1 MKFKKLIDLQIF
13 AGGHE
18 LRERYSALVDK
29 KFRKSLKTAYCFNGR
44 YEGSPKAGA
53 VNLVVRDTEV
63 ATGDYDKKTGG
74 ELGTSSTTYLKI
86 LVDKDKYVN
95 ELIDGYE
102 AAAVPDGIVADR
114 LDSAGYSMA
123 LALDSDGVTCLETEG
138 TALENTTALTK
149 STVYDSFV
157 DTRTK
162 LSDTGV
168 PEEGRFALVTPHT
181 YGLILK
187 SPEFIKASALGDA
200 VVQTGALGKIAGFL
214 IYETNNLSSTTEYV
228 AGHRD
233 WCHRVEEW
241 SVPVAINDLKDGK
254 HIGASAVQGRKVYAH
269 KVSKKEAVLVKK
281 NAATQ
286 NTSDQGGAE
295 GNA

>member
-1 MKFKKLIDLQIF
+1 MRFMLRLQLF
-13 AGGHE
+13 AHD
-18 LRERYSALVDK
+18 LRERYSNLVDK
-29 KFRKSLKTAYCFNGR
+29 KFRKSLKTSYCFNGR

-53 VNLVVRDTEV
+53 VNLIVRDTEV
-63 ATGDYDKKTGG
+63 ATGDYDKAAGG

-86 LVDKDKYVN
+86 LVNKDKYVN

-123 LALDSDGVTCLETEG
+123 LALDSDGVTTLETEG
-138 TALENTTALTK
+138 TALEDTAALTK
-149 STVYDSFV
+149 TTVYDSFV
-157 DTRTK
+157 DARTA

-168 PEEGRFALVTPHT
+168 PEDGRFALVSPKT

-187 SPEFIKASALGDA
+187 SPEFIKASALGDS

-214 IYETNNLSSTTEYV
+214 IFETNNLSDATEYI

-241 SVPVAINDLKDGK
+241 SVPVAVNDLKDGK

-269 KVSKKEAVLVKK
+269 KVSKAKAVLVKK
-281 NAATQ
+281 TA
-286 NTSDQGGAE
+286 
-295 GNA
+295 

>member
-1 MKFKKLIDLQIF
+1 MLTSTRNMNLPRFDLQRF
-13 AGGHE
+13 GDHA
-18 LRERYSALVDK
+18 LRERYSEMVDK
-29 KFRKSLKTAYCFNGR
+29 KFRKSLKTSYCFNGR

-63 ATGDYDKKTGG
+63 TVGDYDKKAGG
-74 ELGTSSTTYLKI
+74 TLGTSATTYLKI
-86 LVDKDKYVN
+86 LVNKDKYVN

-102 AAAVPDGIVADR
+102 AAAVPDGIVAER

-123 LALDSDGVTCLETEG
+123 LALDTDGINCLETEG
-138 TALENTTALTK
+138 TPLDDVTPMTK
-149 STVYDSFV
+149 TNVYESFV
-157 DTRTK
+157 DARTR
-162 LSDTGV
+162 LSNDGV
-168 PEEGRFALVTPHT
+168 PEEGRFALVTPHV

-187 SPEFIKASALGDA
+187 SPEFIKASSLGDT

-241 SVPVAINDLKDGK
+241 SVPIAINDLKDGK

-269 KVSKKEAVLVKK
+269 KVSKAAAVLVKK
-281 NAATQ
+281 NA
-286 NTSDQGGAE
+286 
-295 GNA
+295 

>member
-1 MKFKKLIDLQIF
+1 MNAKKILVAKGLMDLQLF
-13 AGGHE
+13 AGHE

-63 ATGDYDKKTGG
+63 ATGDYDKKEGG

-102 AAAVPDGIVADR
+102 ASAVPDGIVAER

-123 LALDSDGVTCLETEG
+123 LALDSDGVSCLESEG
-138 TALENTTALTK
+138 TVLEDTTALTK
-149 STVYDSFV
+149 NNIYDSFV
-157 DTRTK
+157 DARTK

-168 PEEGRFALVTPHT
+168 PEEGRFALVTPHV

-187 SPEFIKASALGDA
+187 SPEFTKASALGDA

-214 IYETNNLSSTTEYV
+214 VFETNNLANTTEYV

-241 SVPVAINDLKDGK
+241 SVPVKINDLKDGK
-254 HIGASAVQGRKVYAH
+254 HIGASAVQGRKVYGH
-269 KVSKKEAVLVKK
+269 KVSKKGAVLVKK
-281 NAATQ
+281 TA
-286 NTSDQGGAE
+286 
-295 GNA
+295 

>member
-1 MKFKKLIDLQIF
+1 MKFMLRLQLF
-13 AGGHE
+13 AHD
-18 LRERYSALVDK
+18 LRERYSNLVDK
-29 KFRKSLKTAYCFNGR
+29 KFRKSLKTSYCFNGR

-53 VNLVVRDTEV
+53 VNLIVRDTEV
-63 ATGDYDKKTGG
+63 ATGDYDKATGG
-74 ELGTSSTTYLKI
+74 ELGTSSTTYMKI
-86 LVDKDKYVN
+86 LIDKDKYVN

-123 LALDSDGVTCLETEG
+123 LALDSDGVTTLETEG
-138 TALENTTALTK
+138 TALEDTAALTK
-149 STVYDSFV
+149 TTVYDSFV
-157 DTRTK
+157 DARTA

-168 PEEGRFALVTPHT
+168 PEDGRFALVSPKT

-187 SPEFIKASALGDA
+187 SPEFIKASALGDS

-214 IYETNNLSSTTEYV
+214 IFETNNLSGTTEYI

-241 SVPVAINDLKDGK
+241 SVPVAVNDLKDGK

-269 KVSKKEAVLVKK
+269 KVSKAKAVLVKK
-281 NAATQ
+281 TA
-286 NTSDQGGAE
+286 
-295 GNA
+295 

>member
-1 MKFKKLIDLQIF
+1 MDAKKILNVKGLMDLQLF
-13 AGGHE
+13 AGHE
-18 LRERYSALVDK
+18 LRERYSSLVDK

-74 ELGTSSTTYLKI
+74 ELGTSSTTYKKI
-86 LVDKDKYVN
+86 LIDKDKYVN

-138 TALENTTALTK
+138 TALEDTAALTK
-149 STVYDSFV
+149 STVYESFV
-157 DTRTK
+157 DARTK

-168 PEEGRFALVTPHT
+168 PEEGRFALVAPHT

-214 IYETNNLSSTTEYV
+214 IFETNNLSATTEYV

-241 SVPVAINDLKDGK
+241 SVPVAIKDLADGK
-254 HIGASAVQGRKVYAH
+254 HIGASAVQGRKVYGH

-281 NAATQ
+281 KA
-286 NTSDQGGAE
+286 
-295 GNA
+295 

>member
-1 MKFKKLIDLQIF
+1 MDAKKILIAKGLMDLQLF
-13 AGGHE
+13 AGHE
-18 LRERYSALVDK
+18 LRERYSSLVDK

-63 ATGDYDKKTGG
+63 ATGDYDKKAGG

-86 LVDKDKYVN
+86 LIDKDKYVN

-123 LALDSDGVTCLETEG
+123 LALDSDGVDTLETEG
-138 TALENTTALTK
+138 TALEDTTALTK
-149 STVYDSFV
+149 TTVYESFV
-157 DTRTK
+157 DARTK

-181 YGLILK
+181 YGLVLK

-214 IYETNNLSSTTEYV
+214 IFETNNLSEETEYV

-233 WCHRVEEW
+233 WCHRVQEW
-241 SVPVAINDLKDGK
+241 SVPVAIKDLSDGK
-254 HIGASAVQGRKVYAH
+254 HIGACAVQGRKVYGH
-269 KVSKKEAVLVKK
+269 KISKKEAVLVKK
-281 NAATQ
+281 KA
-286 NTSDQGGAE
+286 
-295 GNA
+295 

>member
-1 MKFKKLIDLQIF
+1 MRFMLRLQLF
-13 AGGHE
+13 AHD
-18 LRERYSALVDK
+18 LRERYSNLVDN
-29 KFRKSLKTAYCFNGR
+29 KFRKSLKTSYCFNGR

-53 VNLVVRDTEV
+53 VNLIVRDTEV
-63 ATGDYDKKTGG
+63 ATGDYDKAKGG
-74 ELGTSSTTYLKI
+74 ELGTSSTTYMKI
-86 LVDKDKYVN
+86 LINKDKYVN

-123 LALDSDGVTCLETEG
+123 LALDSDGVTTLETEG
-138 TALENTTALTK
+138 TALEDTAALTK
-149 STVYDSFV
+149 TTVYDSFV
-157 DTRTK
+157 DARTA

-168 PEEGRFALVTPHT
+168 PEDGRFALVSPKT

-187 SPEFIKASALGDA
+187 SPEFIKASALGDS

-214 IYETNNLSSTTEYV
+214 IFETNNLSATTEYI

-241 SVPVAINDLKDGK
+241 SVPVAVNDLKDGK

-269 KVSKKEAVLVKK
+269 KVSKAKAVLVKK
-281 NAATQ
+281 TA
-286 NTSDQGGAE
+286 
-295 GNA
+295 

>member
-1 MKFKKLIDLQIF
+1 MYKKRMVNLQLF
-13 AGGHE
+13 ADHT

-63 ATGDYDKKTGG
+63 ATGDYDKKAGG
-74 ELGTSSTTYLKI
+74 TLGTSATTYLKI

-102 AAAVPDGIVADR
+102 AAAVPDGIVAER

-123 LALDSDGVTCLETEG
+123 LALDTDGVACLETEG
-138 TALENTTALTK
+138 TALDDVTPMTK
-149 STVYDSFV
+149 ANVYESFV
-157 DTRTK
+157 DARTR
-162 LSDTGV
+162 LSNTGV
-168 PEEGRFALVTPHT
+168 PEEGRFALVTPHV

-187 SPEFIKASALGDA
+187 SPEFVNASSLGA
-200 VVQTGALGKIAGFL
+200 EVIQTGALGKIAGFL

-254 HIGASAVQGRKVYAH
+254 HIGASAVQGRKVYGH
-269 KVSKKEAVLVKK
+269 KVSKAAAVLVKK
-281 NAATQ
+281 NA
-286 NTSDQGGAE
+286 
-295 GNA
+295 